1 MLAVRRARQPSGI
14 TGLAVVN
21 VLRTPGRTIVGAV
34 SLGVGVTA
42 LTLLVAVTLAF
53 RGAVVGTLLGNVVTV
68 QVRGVDY
75 VAVAATVILGVLAV
89 ADALLISITERAA
102 ELATLRAFGWPEAAL
117 RRMVITEGALTGLAG
132 SVAGAALGLAGAA
145 IFARQLPPR
154 LFAAAGA
161 AVAVGVLVTCLAALL
176 PAHLLRRLPAAQL
189 LAQE

>member
-1 MLAVRRARQPSGI
+1 
-14 TGLAVVN
+14 
-21 VLRTPGRTIVGAV
+21 
-34 SLGVGVTA
+34 
-42 LTLLVAVTLAF
+42 
-53 RGAVVGTLLGNVVTV
+53 
-68 QVRGVDY
+68 
-75 VAVAATVILGVLAV
+75 VLAV

-145 IFARQLPPR
+145 IVARQLPPL
-154 LFAAAGA
+154 LFAAAGAAAGA